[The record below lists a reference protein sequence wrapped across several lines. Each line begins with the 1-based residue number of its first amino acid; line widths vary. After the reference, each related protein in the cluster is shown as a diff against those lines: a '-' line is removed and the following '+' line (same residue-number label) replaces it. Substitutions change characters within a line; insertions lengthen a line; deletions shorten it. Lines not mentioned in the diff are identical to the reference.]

1 MFSTF
6 KKLTFLTDK
15 KLKKKL
21 VIIYFITIIGTFLE
35 TIGIGI
41 ILPILKIIVEGK
53 DILIQFSSNYF
64 FINSISSYLITK
76 SYSEIIIILLLFL
89 SFIFFVKTAFFI
101 FLIREQQ
108 KFSYMVEYE
117 LTKYFF
123 NYYLHQDYSFHLKR
137 NSSELFANLTEEIK
151 NFRLNIVNPF
161 IVISTEIIFLLAI
174 IGLLILIEPL
184 GSMTIGFVILLISTI
199 YVKFTSKRILNASK
213 KRQVNEAL
221 KVQHLRQGLNGIKEI
236 KILCK
241 EETFLKIFE
250 KHNKEALKSQVIF
263 NSWTLIPKYILE
275 FLGVLGLSLMAIILI
290 NMGLEIKS
298 LLPTLAVF
306 VVATI
311 RLLPSASKMI
321 QNVGKIRYG
330 VPSADLLQKE
340 IHEESL
346 KKYNQITTSSLKNLQ
361 FSELKFENVS
371 FKYPSSNKKILDKI
385 SLEIKKGEKIGI
397 VGESG
402 SGKSTFI
409 DILTGLAKPTEG
421 KIFLNNQIVDLDNK
435 DWYNLIGYTPQFI
448 FLTDDTI
455 LRNIAFGV
463 NEKDLKTDAV
473 NTSCEIAELKNFIN
487 SSNLGLQTRIG
498 ESGVRLSGGQR
509 QRIGIARALYSN
521 SKILVLDES
530 TSAIDIKTEEKIV
543 DNISSLSDKT
553 LIIISHRLSTL
564 KNCNK
569 VLEINNGKLS
579 LK

>member
-53 DILIQFSSNYF
+53 DILIQFSSKYL

-76 SYSEIIIILLLFL
+76 SYAEIVIILLLFL
-89 SFIFFVKTAFFI
+89 SFIFFIKTAFFI

-108 KFSYMVEYE
+108 KFSYLVEYE

-161 IVISTEIIFLLAI
+161 LTISSEIIFLIAI
-174 IGLLILIEPL
+174 IGLLILIEPV
-184 GSMTIGFVILLISTI
+184 GSLTIGFVILLISTI

-263 NSWTLIPKYILE
+263 NSWNLIPKHILE
-275 FLGVLGLSLMAIILI
+275 FMGVLGLSLMAIILI
-290 NMGLEIKS
+290 KMGLEIKS

-321 QNVGKIRYG
+321 QAVGKIRYG

-340 IHEESL
+340 IYEESL
-346 KKYNQITTSSLKNLQ
+346 KKYRQKTVSKVKNLQ
-361 FSELKFENVS
+361 FNELKFDNVS
-371 FKYPSSNKKILDKI
+371 FKYPSSNKKILNKI

-397 VGESG
+397 VGDSG

-409 DILTGLAKPTEG
+409 DILTGLAKPMEG
-421 KIFLNNQIVDLDNK
+421 KIFLNDQIVELDNK
-435 DWYNLIGYTPQFI
+435 NWYNLIGYTPQFI

-463 NEKDLKTDAV
+463 NEKDLKIDSVKTA
-473 NTSCEIAELKNFIN
+473 CEMAELKNFID
-487 SSNLGLQTRIG
+487 SSNLGLETKIG

-543 DNISSLSDKT
+543 DNINSLSDKT

-569 VLEINNGKLS
+569 VFEINNGKLS

>member
-1 MFSTF
+1 MFSAF
-6 KKLTFLTDK
+6 NKLTFLAGK
-15 KLKKKL
+15 KIKKKL

-213 KRQVNEAL
+213 TRQVNEAL

>member
-1 MFSTF
+1 
-6 KKLTFLTDK
+6 
-15 KLKKKL
+15 
-21 VIIYFITIIGTFLE
+21 
-35 TIGIGI
+35 
-41 ILPILKIIVEGK
+41 
-53 DILIQFSSNYF
+53 
-64 FINSISSYLITK
+64 
-76 SYSEIIIILLLFL
+76 
-89 SFIFFVKTAFFI
+89 
-101 FLIREQQ
+101 
-108 KFSYMVEYE
+108 MVEYE

-346 KKYNQITTSSLKNLQ
+346 KKYNQITTSSLKNLK

-473 NTSCEIAELKNFIN
+473 NTSCEIAELK
-487 SSNLGLQTRIG
+487 
-498 ESGVRLSGGQR
+498 
-509 QRIGIARALYSN
+509 LYQF
-521 SKILVLDES
+521 L
-530 TSAIDIKTEEKIV
+530 
-543 DNISSLSDKT
+543 
-553 LIIISHRLSTL
+553 
-564 KNCNK
+564 
-569 VLEINNGKLS
+569 
-579 LK
+579 

>member
-1 MFSTF
+1 MFSAF
-6 KKLTFLTDK
+6 NKLTFLAGK
-15 KLKKKL
+15 KIKKKL

-346 KKYNQITTSSLKNLQ
+346 KKYNQITTSSLKNLK

-421 KIFLNNQIVDLDNK
+421 KIFLNNHIVDLDNK

-463 NEKDLKTDAV
+463 NEKDLKIDAV

>member
-1 MFSTF
+1 M
-6 KKLTFLTDK
+6 
-15 KLKKKL
+15 
-21 VIIYFITIIGTFLE
+21 
-35 TIGIGI
+35 
-41 ILPILKIIVEGK
+41 KIIVEGK

-311 RLLPSASKMI
+311 RYYL
-321 QNVGKIRYG
+321 
-330 VPSADLLQKE
+330 
-340 IHEESL
+340 
-346 KKYNQITTSSLKNLQ
+346 
-361 FSELKFENVS
+361 
-371 FKYPSSNKKILDKI
+371 
-385 SLEIKKGEKIGI
+385 IK
-397 VGESG
+397 
-402 SGKSTFI
+402 
-409 DILTGLAKPTEG
+409 
-421 KIFLNNQIVDLDNK
+421 
-435 DWYNLIGYTPQFI
+435 
-448 FLTDDTI
+448 DDTK
-455 LRNIAFGV
+455 R
-463 NEKDLKTDAV
+463 
-473 NTSCEIAELKNFIN
+473 
-487 SSNLGLQTRIG
+487 R
-498 ESGVRLSGGQR
+498 
-509 QRIGIARALYSN
+509 
-521 SKILVLDES
+521 
-530 TSAIDIKTEEKIV
+530 
-543 DNISSLSDKT
+543 
-553 LIIISHRLSTL
+553 
-564 KNCNK
+564 
-569 VLEINNGKLS
+569 
-579 LK
+579 